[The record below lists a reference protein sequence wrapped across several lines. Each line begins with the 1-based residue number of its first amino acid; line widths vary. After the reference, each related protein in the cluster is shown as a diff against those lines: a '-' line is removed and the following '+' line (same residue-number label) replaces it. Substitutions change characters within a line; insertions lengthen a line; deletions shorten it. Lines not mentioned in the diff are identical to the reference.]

1 MKCTFFL
8 WNSSFF
14 NWVLFHIK
22 ETWLTTFWLASTN
35 KSQIL
40 WIFIN
45 PCFWHQTSCWIIFL
59 SKLFVEPWIHLEKD
73 AKKPLH
79 ELGYHVQ
86 NHSFTSDI
94 CQCLVKKKQTKI
106 KCKNIMICKKWA
118 CSSVNLPK
126 LSHCASVCHVWFCIF
141 YFVAEVNPLQP
152 TLRIRF
158 SYVVW
163 STGFASGAA
172 KGLLYKSD

>member
-14 NWVLFHIK
+14 NWVLFHMK

-59 SKLFVEPWIHLEKD
+59 SKLFVGPWIHLEKD
-73 AKKPLH
+73 AKKHCTNWDTMFRITP
-79 ELGYHVQ
+79 
-86 NHSFTSDI
+86 FTSDI

-118 CSSVNLPK
+118 CSSVNSPK
-126 LSHCASVCHVWFCIF
+126 LSHCASVCHV
-141 YFVAEVNPLQP
+141 
-152 TLRIRF
+152 
-158 SYVVW
+158 
-163 STGFASGAA
+163 
-172 KGLLYKSD
+172 

>member
-1 MKCTFFL
+1 MKCTFIL
-8 WNSSFF
+8 WSSFF
-14 NWVLFHIK
+14 FIWALIHMK
-22 ETWLTTFWLASTN
+22 ESGLTTFWLASTN

-45 PCFWHQTSCWIIFL
+45 PCFWHQTLCWIIFL
-59 SKLFVEPWIHLEKD
+59 SNYFLDLEFTLKRMPRTHCTNREIWYLPVSSKEEAAWF
-73 AKKPLH
+73 AKSD
-79 ELGYHVQ
+79 HVQ
-86 NHSFTSDI
+86 VSIRQNSA
-94 CQCLVKKKQTKI
+94 LV
-106 KCKNIMICKKWA
+106 
-118 CSSVNLPK
+118 
-126 LSHCASVCHVWFCIF
+126 SVCCVWFCIY

-172 KGLLYKSD
+172 KGLLY